1 MRLLVLVTIALVLPL
16 AAAADTSITALG
28 SAPIAGGDVS
38 AARLRSLDDAFRQA
52 AEQSLAAFLDAPT
65 RAKLAD
71 ALQKRILRRAK
82 GYIPQFKILSE
93 GESEGVY
100 HVQIEAQV
108 ADARLRADVR
118 ALGAAGPATEPD
130 VPPPPAA
137 RRPKLVLLARAGDG
151 TTSATSFGAEG
162 DLGPAIPP
170 LAKEIEAQGFELT
183 LPRGLG
189 LAPSEGRYP
198 VDSAQAIAAAQKLGA
213 GGAVVAGIDFRA
225 AGRIRGTRLLG
236 AEATVSVRVD
246 DPSGRVGEVS
256 ATGAGYGETADQAA
270 AAAVRDAAAR
280 IGRELAPRLAAH
292 WPDERPAGEGV
303 DVRVRGASKWPDVE
317 AVKKGL
323 GAAPGV
329 RRVFVAGLLRRE
341 VVLHVSGAVTP
352 RGLAGA
358 LGGDP
363 RIAVTASGREIVAN
377 IQPSS
382 GQEVRTP

>member
-1 MRLLVLVTIALVLPL
+1 MRLVVFALALALPW

-28 SAPIAGGDVS
+28 SAPIAGGDAV
-38 AARLRSLDDAFRQA
+38 AARQRSLDDAFRQA
-52 AEQSLAAFLDAPT
+52 TEQSLAAFVDAPT
-65 RAKLAD
+65 RARLAD

-82 GYIPQFKILSE
+82 TYIPQFKILSE

-108 ADARLRADVR
+108 ADGRLRADVR
-118 ALGAAGPATEPD
+118 GLGAAGPATEPD

-137 RRPKLVLLARAGDG
+137 RRPRLVLLARASDG
-151 TTSATSFGAEG
+151 THTAATFGPQG

-170 LAKEIEAQGFELT
+170 VAKEIEAQGFELLLAQG
-183 LPRGLG
+183 LPV
-189 LAPSEGRYP
+189 AVSEGRLP
-198 VDSAQAIAAAQKLGA
+198 VESTQAMALAQKVGA
-213 GGAVVAGIDFRA
+213 GGAVTAGIEWKA
-225 AGRIRGTRLLG
+225 AGRIRGTSLLG

-246 DPSGRVGEVS
+246 DLAGRVGEVT
-256 ATGAGYGETADQAA
+256 ATGAGFGASAEQAV

-280 IGRELAPRLAAH
+280 VGRELGPRLAAH

-317 AVKKGL
+317 AVRKGL
-323 GAAPGV
+323 SGAPGV

-341 VVLHVSGAVTP
+341 VLLHVSGAVTP

-358 LGGDP
+358 LAGDP
-363 RIAVTASGREIVAN
+363 RVAVQASGRELTAD

-382 GQEVRTP
+382 GQELRTP